1 MANAVKSGYVR
12 HGDNMLNYL
21 EWGDESL
28 PPLLLI
34 HGLTGFAYS
43 WRAVAERLSDH
54 YRCIAMNLRGH
65 GDSGPS
71 PEREYSFP
79 LHVTDVQKLLG
90 ELGIGE
96 LPIVGHSLGGRVA
109 IAYAAAH
116 PERTKAIVVVDI
128 APGMTD
134 EGAWGIKR
142 GMDNTPAEFDS
153 WEDALA
159 FASRMRPR
167 ELVEERAAYIFRYLP
182 SGKIAWKYDPLVREE
197 WQGQDLPPRART
209 HLWQELAAIRCP
221 MLLIKG
227 QDTNQLTPELCEQ
240 MVQNGPQSRWLEIP
254 GTTHFVQDDNL
265 EGFLTEV
272 EPFLAQVAGATA
284 RPNVAR

>member
-12 HGDNMLNYL
+12 HGKNMLNFL

-43 WRAVAERLSDH
+43 WRRTAERLDGRYH
-54 YRCIAMNLRGH
+54 CIAMNLRGH

-71 PEREYSFP
+71 PEREYSFD
-79 LHVTDVQKLLG
+79 LHVTDVQKLLD
-90 ELGIGE
+90 ELGFGE
-96 LPIVGHSLGGRVA
+96 VPIVGHSLGGRVA

-116 PERTKAIVVVDI
+116 PERVKGMVVVDI
-128 APGMTD
+128 APGMTED
-134 EGAWGIKR
+134 GAWGIKR
-142 GMDNTPAEFDS
+142 GMEATPAEFDT
-153 WEDALA
+153 WEDAIA

-167 ELVEERAAYIFRYLP
+167 ETVEERAAYMWRLLP
-182 SGKIAWKYDPLVREE
+182 SGKVAWKYDPLVREE
-197 WQGQDLPPRART
+197 WLRPDLPPRAKG
-209 HLWQELAAIRCP
+209 HLWQELANIRCP

-227 QDTNQLTPELCEQ
+227 ENTNQLTPELCEQ
-240 MVQNGPQSRWLEIP
+240 MVANGPQSRWVEIP

-265 EGFLTEV
+265 DGFLAEV
-272 EPFLAQVAGATA
+272 EPFLAQVATA
-284 RPNVAR
+284 PARR